1 MQKVIVLDFGAQYGQ
16 LIARR
21 VRDLRVYSEI
31 MPCDAP
37 ASEIAAAEPSAII
50 LSGGPASVYAED
62 APELDPGI
70 FDLDLP
76 ILGFCYG
83 QQIMAKTL
91 GGVVGHTEVGEYG
104 PATIERV
111 ANAMGLVGT
120 DLQYFRALVNFN
132 QEKDS
137 SKKKEVFKELR
148 AIAKENEMTLVGEDQ
163 YDYYESWINPAL
175 RELVPQVP
183 EATPAQVADMLA
195 FDTQAAEVK
204 KALKLLEKVGL
215 LRKAPDGHFEQSS
228 KAITT
233 GNIEVTSLSV
243 REMHRQMGELAVR
256 SLDEVPV
263 NERDIS
269 GLTVGISED
278 AYGRITKEIED
289 FRRRVASIVLQDTD
303 EDRVYRL
310 NVQLFPLT
318 KKFKGG
324 VKNA

>member
-1 MQKVIVLDFGAQYGQ
+1 MNLLHFEKKEYIFNCMKRVMEYQNYRLY
-16 LIARR
+16 
-21 VRDLRVYSEI
+21 VRDFYTERKIRSGFTWRDFAKAAGYSS
-31 MPCDAP
+31 PVFLKLVCDGKTN
-37 ASEIAAAEPSAII
+37 
-50 LSGGPASVYAED
+50 LSD
-62 APELDPGI
+62 
-70 FDLDLP
+70 
-76 ILGFCYG
+76 
-83 QQIMAKTL
+83 
-91 GGVVGHTEVGEYG
+91 VG
-104 PATIERV
+104 IERV
-111 ANAMGLVGT
+111 ANAMGLVGA

-163 YDYYESWINPAL
+163 YDYYESWINPVL
-175 RELVPQVP
+175 RELAPQVP

-215 LRKAPDGHFEQSS
+215 LNKDSKGRFEQSS

-278 AYGRITKEIED
+278 AYGRIAKEIED
-289 FRRRVASIVLQDTD
+289 FRRRVASIVMQDTD

-310 NVQLFPLT
+310 NIQLFPLT
-318 KKFKGG
+318 KKFKGRG
-324 VKNA
+324 NNA

>member
-1 MQKVIVLDFGAQYGQ
+1 MEYQNFRLY
-16 LIARR
+16 
-21 VRDLRVYSEI
+21 VRDFYTERKIRSGFTWRDFAKAAGYSS
-31 MPCDAP
+31 PVFLKLVCDGKAN
-37 ASEIAAAEPSAII
+37 
-50 LSGGPASVYAED
+50 LSD
-62 APELDPGI
+62 
-70 FDLDLP
+70 
-76 ILGFCYG
+76 
-83 QQIMAKTL
+83 
-91 GGVVGHTEVGEYG
+91 VG
-104 PATIERV
+104 IERV

-163 YDYYESWINPAL
+163 YDYYESWINPVL

-215 LRKAPDGHFEQSS
+215 LNKNADGSFEQSS

-269 GLTVGISED
+269 GLTLGISES
-278 AYGRITKEIED
+278 AYSRITKEIED
-289 FRRRVASIVLQDTD
+289 FRRRVASIVLQETE